1 MSLEDYLKQL
11 CQEEEAVKHSKLLR
25 LSGLSA
31 EELPVFNT
39 EWPPV
44 PTPTKLDLLTW
55 MVDLSEDN
63 AELDFT
69 DVYKFCLNDGDE
81 GVREKAARGL
91 WDCDDRSIIGP
102 LIGMLKEDPSPR
114 VRAAAGIS
122 LRKFAIMAQEGKLR
136 PRDTDRIRDALVFAI
151 EREGEDLEVR
161 RRAIEAIASIEG
173 PAAAE
178 IIEAA
183 YHSGD
188 AELTQSAVYAMGQSS
203 DTRWLPAVLVE
214 MDSDDPGTRYE
225 AATAGGL
232 LGDEST
238 IPDLIR
244 LVTDE
249 DTQVQV
255 AAVHSVGMIGGP
267 LAKRALEQCLTM
279 EDDAIQ
285 EAAESALLNVEFD
298 ADPLAFRFQ
307 V

>member
-11 CQEEEAVKHSKLLR
+11 SQQDEAVKHSELLR

-31 EELPVFNT
+31 EELSVFSAR
-39 EWPPV
+39 WPPV
-44 PTPTKLDLLTW
+44 PTPRKLDLLTW
-55 MVDLSEDN
+55 MVELSEDN

-69 DVYKFCLNDGDE
+69 DVYGFCLNDDDE
-81 GVREKAARGL
+81 GIRETAARGL
-91 WDCDDRSIIGP
+91 WECEHRSVIGP
-102 LIGMLKEDPSPR
+102 LINLLKEDPSPR
-114 VRAAAGIS
+114 VRAAAGMS
-122 LRKFAIMAQEGKLR
+122 LRKFAMIAQEGKLR

-151 EREGEDLEVR
+151 EREGEDVEVR

-173 PAAAE
+173 PASVE
-178 IIEAA
+178 IIQAA
-183 YHSGD
+183 YNSGD
-188 AELTQSAVYAMGQSS
+188 AGLTQSAVYAMGQSS
-203 DTRWLPAVLVE
+203 DTRWLPTVLDE

-244 LVTDE
+244 LITDE

-255 AAVHSVGMIGGP
+255 AAVHSIGMIGGP
-267 LAKRALEQCLTM
+267 LAKRALDQCLTM
-279 EDDAIQ
+279 EDEAIQ
-285 EAAESALLNVEFD
+285 EAAVSALLNVEFD